1 MQILSL
7 KELKTTSMNSEKDL
21 RNADAP
27 VDINS
32 VKGITAQEVTNKT
45 YNILWLGVKKGLEI
59 KIINLRNEFG
69 GTTTRGSHCL
79 VAAIAGRRDAAGCCD
94 LTGHAFQVDKMNTSK
109 DTQTNNVER
118 YEEVLRA
125 ADRMD
130 LSFLEETETDVLVE
144 KLFDS
149 MQCSPLGRLLKVIS
163 TLPEVRAEK
172 VEHARR
178 EVELSDE
185 CLESKMDLALDRVLE
200 ELI

>member
-1 MQILSL
+1 MQLSSFI
-7 KELKTTSMNSEKDL
+7 ELKATSMNSEKDL

-32 VKGITAQEVTNKT
+32 VMGITAQEAANKI

-59 KIINLRNEFG
+59 KTNYLRNGFG

-79 VAAIAGRRDAAGCCD
+79 VAVIAGRRDAAGCCD

-149 MQCSPLGRLLKVIS
+149 MQCSPLGRLLKIIS